1 MAQHTRRNFLQKTGQ
16 LSVLSLFSASAFH
29 TQSAYA
35 QVLGETAKIMVGF
48 PPGGAPDIVA
58 RRLADALRG
67 KLATTVVVENRPGA
81 AGKIAVDAAKLAP
94 ADGLTLILNPA
105 GVLTVN
111 PHTYRNLGYKPFE
124 DLTPIGLTCVI
135 DFGFAVGPAVPE
147 SVKNISDFA
156 AWAKQSANAGKVSF
170 GSPAAGAPPHFAGD
184 VLNRALNLGM
194 THVPYR
200 GGTPAITD
208 LLAGQIAAVSLTLGD
223 LVANAKAGKLRI
235 LASTGPTRSRFTPTV
250 ATFAE
255 QGVAGLD
262 LRDWFG
268 IYIAGKASNQVV
280 AKVAPLVASAMSSAE
295 MIQQLSV
302 ASLEAKSSTPQ
313 ELDQMARIDFERW
326 GPIVK
331 ASGFLADN

>member
-1 MAQHTRRNFLQKTGQ
+1 MKTNHRRRFVKQAGLI
-16 LSVLSLFSASAFH
+16 SLGATTSL
-29 TQSAYA
+29 AYRLGNA

-67 KLATTVVVENRPGA
+67 KLASTVVVENRPGA
-81 AGKIAVDAAKLAP
+81 AGRIAVDAAKLAAP
-94 ADGLTLILNPA
+94 DGLTLLLNPA

-111 PHTYRNLGYKPFE
+111 PHTYKSLGYKPFE
-124 DLTPIGLTCVI
+124 DLTPISLTCVI
-135 DFGFAVGPAVPE
+135 DFGFAVGPSVPE
-147 SVKNISDFA
+147 SVKNIADFA
-156 AWAKQSANAGKVSF
+156 SWAKQSANVGKVSF

-184 VLNRALNLGM
+184 VLNRSLNLGM

-200 GGTPAITD
+200 GGTPALTD
-208 LLAGQIAAVSLTLGD
+208 LLSGQIAAVSLTLGD
-223 LVANAKAGKLRI
+223 LVTNAKAGKLRI

-255 QGVAGLD
+255 QGVSGLD

-268 IYIAGKASNQVV
+268 IYIAGKPSPQVV
-280 AKVAPLVASAMSSAE
+280 ARVAPLVAAAMASPE
-295 MIQQLSV
+295 MVQQLAIS
-302 ASLEAKSSTPQ
+302 SLEARSSSPQ
-313 ELDQMARIDFERW
+313 ELDQMARADFERW

-331 ASGFLADN
+331 ASGFQAEN